1 MRLLVLGGTKLVGRD
16 LAAAALAAGHEVTLF
31 HRGVTGLDVHPEAE
45 HLLGD
50 RDGGLDPLTGRTW
63 DACVDVSGYEPRLVR
78 ASAEV
83 LAGSVERFVYVSTIS
98 VYASLATPVDEL
110 APLADLPHGVDPDDF
125 AWERYGPLKA
135 LGERAATGVFGAR
148 ATVVRPGYVV
158 GPHDH
163 TGRFTWWVRRA
174 ARGGRMP
181 VPASINERAQF
192 IDGRDLGA
200 FLLRAAE
207 EGLPGTYNATG
218 PRAVGRD
225 GRGAQARRRSLR
237 CDARGGPGAGRA
249 RRGRRRRPPALA
261 RERSRMA
268 AWAEVDVTRALAAG
282 LTFRPLAETVR
293 DVLADAP
300 EVAGLGPSR
309 RTTSGCSADSASA
322 RLEGCR
328 GQETREPG
336 SRRPRAPRRPRRA
349 GR

>member
-1 MRLLVLGGTKLVGRD
+1 VRLLVLGGTKLVGRG

-31 HRGVTGLDVHPEAE
+31 HRGVTGLDVHPGAE

-50 RDGGLDPLTGRTW
+50 RDGGLDPLVGRTW

-98 VYASLATPVDEL
+98 VYASLATPMDEL
-110 APLADLPHGVDPDDF
+110 APLAALPDGVDPDEF
-125 AWERYGPLKA
+125 AWEHYGALKA
-135 LGERAATGVFGAR
+135 LGEQAATRVFGDR

-181 VPASINERAQF
+181 VPASIYERAQF
-192 IDGRDLGA
+192 IDGRDLGT

-207 EGLPGTYNATG
+207 DGLPGAYNATG
-218 PRAVGRD
+218 PVPSVGMGEVLGLAAD
-225 GRGAQARRRSLR
+225 LA
-237 CDARGGPGAGRA
+237 DAPLEVVPVPDDRVAAAGVELPLWPGTD
-249 RRGRRRRPPALA
+249 PAWA
-261 RERSRMA
+261 S
-268 AWAEVDVTRALAAG
+268 WAEVDVTRALAAG

-300 EVAGLGPSR
+300 EVADLGP
-309 RTTSGCSADSASA
+309 AQEAEE
-322 RLEGCR
+322 RLLG
-328 GQETREPG
+328 G
-336 SRRPRAPRRPRRA
+336 
-349 GR
+349 